1 MADFYKIA
9 RTTLEGVA
17 DSIRRKKGTSGL
29 IPVLDWADE
38 IESISGG
45 DSAYVEI
52 IENGV
57 VSHQSP
63 GSYDS
68 VSLDGKLDNIFL
80 LIIKAKDTVGGIN
93 YSNYYA
99 IDTSNL
105 PSAPNTLSFS
115 IQLHREIKFTINK
128 ETLSCKEYSGDWYDI
143 YVDVNGISK
152 SSPKEVIDEN
162 YSD

>member
-9 RTTLEGVA
+9 RTTLEGIA
-17 DSIRRKKGTSGL
+17 ESIRSKKGTSGL

-45 DSAYVEI
+45 GGAYVEI
-52 IENGV
+52 IKDGM

-63 GSYDS
+63 GRYDS
-68 VSLDGKLDNIFL
+68 VSLEGKLDNISL
-80 LIIKAKDTVGGIN
+80 LIIKAKDTVGGVD

-99 IDTSNL
+99 VDTSNL

-128 ETLSCKEYSGDWYDI
+128 EILSCKEYSGDWYDI
-143 YVDVNGISK
+143 YVDVNGIST
-152 SSPKEVIDEN
+152 S
-162 YSD
+162 